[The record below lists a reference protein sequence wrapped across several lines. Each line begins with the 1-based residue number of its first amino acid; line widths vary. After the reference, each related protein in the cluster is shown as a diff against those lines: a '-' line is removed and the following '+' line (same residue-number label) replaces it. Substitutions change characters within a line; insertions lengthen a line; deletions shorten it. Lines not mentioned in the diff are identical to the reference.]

1 MLQFINS
8 YPHRLD
14 LTIMWFTPNCVD
26 GGDWTKSGWWP
37 LSPGQSAVVHGADL
51 ADINRFWCYFAR
63 AADGAF
69 WAGDIARN
77 VPPRVFTWC
86 EWTSSTDAFQIGY
99 RLLDVGD
106 RDDMTISLVS

>member
-26 GGDWTKSGWWP
+26 GGDWTKSGWWA

-51 ADINRFWCYFAR
+51 ADINRFWCYLACSPGASGR
-63 AADGAF
+63 AARTPSKSGTA
-69 WAGDIARN
+69 
-77 VPPRVFTWC
+77 
-86 EWTSSTDAFQIGY
+86 SSTWAIA
-99 RLLDVGD
+99 
-106 RDDMTISLVS
+106 MT